1 MINVII
7 VVIVVAIVLL
17 GVRAQIK
24 HMKGEGSCCGGGG
37 GTIAEEPK
45 KLEGELVGKK
55 IVHIEGM
62 HCENC
67 KNSVERQINHLDG
80 AAATVNL
87 AKNEAVVSMTRM
99 VSDDEL
105 RQAVAMADFKA
116 TDITF
121 QEA

>member
-45 KLEGELVGKK
+45 ELDGPLVGKK

-87 AKNEAVVSMTRM
+87 AKNEAIVSMTRM
-99 VSDDEL
+99 VSDEEL
-105 RQAVAMADFKA
+105 RQAVAMADFQVR
-116 TDITF
+116 DITF

>member
-45 KLEGELVGKK
+45 ELEGELVGKK

-80 AAATVNL
+80 AAARVNL

-105 RQAVAMADFKA
+105 RQAVAMADFKV

>member
-1 MINVII
+1 MINVIV
-7 VVIVVAIVLL
+7 VVIIVAIVLL

-45 KLEGELVGKK
+45 KLDGALVGKK

-80 AAATVNL
+80 AAAQVNL
-87 AKNEAVVSMTRM
+87 AKKEAVVSMTRM

-105 RQAVAMADFKA
+105 RQAVAMADFTV